1 MRGHFGGMKVG
12 QSILRKPAVVDNMM
26 EELDAP
32 SSMDGEVEI
41 NALLGGLYDDDYS
54 DDKHKKHHHHKKK
67 KPKMSMEQHIEY
79 LYLYWHAWWQTAC
92 QITIV
97 GLLAAILSGGI
108 IVGGVVG
115 TSQQMAK
122 AVMLVDRVHE
132 MHDYTKT
139 MTDVT
144 TESQAEMRKMMQEY
158 DVNGMI
164 STVKKMVDTGG
175 AIVNNLK
182 PETLQQASEMGSKL
196 IETLQHI
203 DFEQGKQLMT
213 HLNDWATNVDPH
225 KFSAGIEKATDFLKR
240 GADALKTAEDHHVI
254 QSVGQFATGAVDLE
268 ARLQRLDEITIKLP
282 KQQQR
287 A

>member
-1 MRGHFGGMKVG
+1 
-12 QSILRKPAVVDNMM
+12 MM

-32 SSMDGEVEI
+32 SMDGEAEI
-41 NALLGGLYDDDYS
+41 NALLGGLYDDDYN
-54 DDKHKKHHHHKKK
+54 DDKHRKHHHHHKKK
-67 KPKMSMEQHIEY
+67 NKPKLTMEQHIEY
-79 LYLYWHAWWQTAC
+79 LYWHAWVQTLL
-92 QITIV
+92 QIAIVALLGVIV
-97 GLLAAILSGGI
+97 GS
-108 IVGGVVG
+108 GVVVVSIAG

-122 AVMLVDRVHE
+122 AVTLVDRVHE

-164 STVKKMVDTGG
+164 NSVKKMVDTGG
-175 AIVNNLK
+175 AIVHNLK
-182 PETLQQASEMGSKL
+182 PETIQQASEMGTKL

-203 DFEQGKQLMT
+203 DFEQGKALMT

-225 KFSAGIEKATDFLKR
+225 KISEGIEQATSFLKK
-240 GADALKTAEDHHVI
+240 GADALKTAEDHRVI

-268 ARLQRLDEITIKLP
+268 RRLNLLDEITIKLP
-282 KQQQR
+282 KQQQK
-287 A
+287 